1 MTQAEKAQLRY
12 IALLTQNTQVQGD
25 MARTLYT
32 PANALRVLQQQFTLL
47 AREIGNI
54 FIPILIKI
62 IPVVTAVVKVLTL
75 LARTIA
81 GLFGFKLPKIDYS
94 SVQEVAGGFEDI
106 EDSANGAA
114 GAAQKAK
121 RQLQGFDELNNLTS
135 PTPSSGGGGAGG
147 VGGGANFDLDLPEYD
162 ALKGLNKQV
171 DDLTKKVTD
180 WLGITKALKTG
191 NWDIKEIW
199 ESMNPQAKA
208 LLGVLATIAGI
219 KVLGKLVSGFNT
231 LKSVFNILGGSKI
244 VSLFSGLTKETA
256 ASTRAGA
263 AMVKEWTP
271 LAKFL
276 GKLALAVA
284 SVATAFEANNRNMDA
299 ATKLINDASN
309 GTEDLYGYV
318 VDTTSSVLGMSTAFA
333 GIGFTVAGPIGAAVG
348 SIAGLFTGIM
358 SAKNAADQAKVSFY
372 EMNNVYGDVE
382 LTASDLA
389 SINNVITSSVYDM
402 SGAYDNF
409 KNTLSQNA
417 SAFQETFDNTD
428 LMIYKYETLG
438 EKLSGITPDILIA
451 NIKKTSEEAQ
461 TLVGETTNG
470 IVNLLSEQFQHTTTL
485 SKDEQSEI
493 LKNLIEGTNIRKSKI
508 KDEEDAIYNIYEKA
522 MNERGYLNEEE
533 IKAIREHYQNIAN
546 MTKSETEMA
555 GIELNR
561 IVSQNLG
568 DLNNLSKESMAKYV
582 EQVNTSYTEAT
593 QKVEDNYNAQIKVAK
608 DAGKTVYENMLAQGK
623 SQEEAIE
630 AYNEKVNELQGDADK
645 QREEQM
651 NKLNQTIKGMNED
664 VMKSVIDNYVEL
676 SKKTNDEMDEADKK
690 VKKSLEDLLINA
702 GYTYDDLTELTKKGG
717 KEASI
722 GYITE
727 WDKHMKPTIKIPDV
741 KNSAYSSAKEAAME
755 YNKGFTS
762 AIDLAITKIPDSIRI
777 STYTD
782 DKGTILLKPIAFR
795 QYAVGGFPNTG
806 EFFMARENGPELVGR
821 VGNKTAVANND
832 QIISGISQGV
842 YNAFVNAQGT
852 NSGNATTI
860 YIGNKKVY
868 SSFSNGLRTENNRL
882 GTNTI
887 RV

>member
-62 IPVVTAVVKVLTL
+62 IPVVTAVVKVLTM

-81 GLFGFKLPKIDYS
+81 GLFGFKLPEIDYS
-94 SVQEVAGGFEDI
+94 SIENVAGGFGDI
-106 EDSANGAA
+106 EDSADGAA

-199 ESMNPQAKA
+199 ESMDPKAKA

-276 GKLALAVA
+276 GKLALVVG
-284 SVATAFEANNRNMDA
+284 SVTTAITANNRTMNSA
-299 ATKLINDASN
+299 NKLINDASN

-568 DLNNLSKESMAKYV
+568 DLNNLSKESLSKYV
-582 EQVNTSYTEAT
+582 DQVNTSYNEAK
-593 QKVEDNYNAQIKVAK
+593 QSIENSYNAQVNVAK

-755 YNKGFTS
+755 YNKGFTN